1 VRNEVQLIAYAD
13 RFGGTLR
20 GLGELLDGPLAGLFG
35 GVHVLP
41 FFVPYDGADA
51 GYDPV
56 DHLRVDRRLGGWED
70 LRALGRGRDTV
81 VDLIV
86 NHVSAATAEFREV
99 VEHGDAAPHAG
110 MFLTF
115 GSVFPGG
122 ATEEDLARI
131 IRPRPGL
138 PFTPMVLGGRHRLV
152 WTTFTARQVDID
164 VHHPES
170 RAYLSAILRRFADSG
185 ATMVRLDAIG
195 YAVKT
200 PGSSCFLTPETD
212 EFVDRLTA
220 EAHALGLGVLTE
232 VHAPHRYA
240 VELAGRVDRVY
251 DFALAPLILRALLAG
266 DDAPLRRWLA
276 TRPHNAVTVLETHD
290 GIAMVDSGPD
300 FFTDGRSVLLSAGD
314 LFDLATRI
322 SRNSDG
328 TAVNVE
334 TPSGGLYR
342 VDCTIYDALARD
354 DRRYLLARLIQFLTP
369 GIPQVYY
376 VGLLAGLN
384 TDPPTDADSREINR
398 RRYTEAQVHQA
409 LRQPVV
415 RALLRLIRF
424 RNAHPAFAGE
434 FALPDSPPGRL
445 EMSWRAGADRVHLA
459 ADLADADYT
468 LTFTADGTDHT
479 LTDVAA
485 LPTA

>member
-1 VRNEVQLIAYAD
+1 
-13 RFGGTLR
+13 
-20 GLGELLDGPLAGLFG
+20 
-35 GVHVLP
+35 
-41 FFVPYDGADA
+41 
-51 GYDPV
+51 
-56 DHLRVDRRLGGWED
+56 
-70 LRALGRGRDTV
+70 
-81 VDLIV
+81 
-86 NHVSAATAEFREV
+86 
-99 VEHGDAAPHAG
+99 
-110 MFLTF
+110 
-115 GSVFPGG
+115 
-122 ATEEDLARI
+122 
-131 IRPRPGL
+131 
-138 PFTPMVLGGRHRLV
+138 
-152 WTTFTARQVDID
+152 

-185 ATMVRLDAIG
+185 VAMVRLDAIG

-212 EFVDRLTA
+212 EFVDQLAA

-290 GIAMVDSGPD
+290 GIAMVDAGPD
-300 FFTDGRSVLLSAGD
+300 FFTDGRSLLLSAGD

-376 VGLLAGLN
+376 VGLLAGHN

-398 RRYTEAQVHQA
+398 RRYTAAQVRQA
-409 LRQPVV
+409 LGQPVV
-415 RALLRLIRF
+415 QALLRLIRF
-424 RNAHPAFAGE
+424 RNRHPAFAGD
-434 FALPDSPPGRL
+434 FALPDAPPGRL
-445 EMSWRAGADRVHLA
+445 AMSWRAGAEQVHLT
-459 ADLADADYT
+459 ADLTAATYT
-468 LTFTADGTDHT
+468 LAWTDGGAEHT
-479 LTDVAA
+479 TTDVAG
-485 LPTA
+485 LPD

>member
-1 VRNEVQLIAYAD
+1 MRNEVQLIAYAD
-13 RFGGTLR
+13 RFGGSLR
-20 GLGELLDGPLAGLFG
+20 GLGHLLDGPLAGLFG

-56 DHLRVDRRLGGWED
+56 DHLRVDRRLGTWDDVG
-70 LRALGRGRDTV
+70 ALGRDRDTV

-99 VEHGDAAPHAG
+99 VERGEAAPHAG

-115 GSVFPGG
+115 DSVFPGG
-122 ATEEDLARI
+122 ATEADLAQI

-138 PFTPMVLGGRHRLV
+138 PFTPMVLGDRPRLV

-170 RAYLSAILRRFADSG
+170 WRYLTAILERFAAAG
-185 ATMVRLDAIG
+185 VAMVRLDAIG

-200 PGSSCFLTPETD
+200 PGTTCFLTPETD
-212 EFVDRLTA
+212 AFIARLSA
-220 EAHALGLGVLTE
+220 EAHRLGLGVLTE

-240 VELAGRVDRVY
+240 VELADQVDRVY
-251 DFALAPLILRALLAG
+251 DFVLAPLILHALLAG
-266 DDAPLRRWLA
+266 DPAVLRRWLA
-276 TRPHNAVTVLETHD
+276 ARPHNTVTVLETHD
-290 GIAMVDSGPD
+290 GIAMVDAGPD
-300 FFTDGRSVLLSAGD
+300 FFSSGRSELLSAGD
-314 LFDLATRI
+314 LIGLATRI

-354 DRRYLLARLIQFLTP
+354 DQRYLLARLIQFCAP

-376 VGLLAGLN
+376 VGLLAGHN
-384 TDPPTDADSREINR
+384 IDPPTDADSREINR
-398 RRYTEAQVHQA
+398 RRYTEAQVREA
-409 LRQPVV
+409 LRLPVV
-415 RALLRLIRF
+415 RALMALIRF
-424 RNAHPAFAGE
+424 RNGHPAFGGR
-434 FALPDSPPGRL
+434 FLLPDCPPDQLVMTWDHGPDQVRL
-445 EMSWRAGADRVHLA
+445 VARPAAGTYELSW
-459 ADLADADYT
+459 T
-468 LTFTADGTDHT
+468 DGGEWSTVTD
-479 LTDVAA
+479 AA
-485 LPTA
+485 LLPH

>member
-1 VRNEVQLIAYAD
+1 
-13 RFGGTLR
+13 
-20 GLGELLDGPLAGLFG
+20 
-35 GVHVLP
+35 
-41 FFVPYDGADA
+41 
-51 GYDPV
+51 
-56 DHLRVDRRLGGWED
+56 
-70 LRALGRGRDTV
+70 
-81 VDLIV
+81 
-86 NHVSAATAEFREV
+86 
-99 VEHGDAAPHAG
+99 
-110 MFLTF
+110 M
-115 GSVFPGG
+115 
-122 ATEEDLARI
+122 
-131 IRPRPGL
+131 
-138 PFTPMVLGGRHRLV
+138 
-152 WTTFTARQVDID
+152 
-164 VHHPES
+164 
-170 RAYLSAILRRFADSG
+170 
-185 ATMVRLDAIG
+185 
-195 YAVKT
+195 
-200 PGSSCFLTPETD
+200 
-212 EFVDRLTA
+212 
-220 EAHALGLGVLTE
+220 
-232 VHAPHRYA
+232 
-240 VELAGRVDRVY
+240 
-251 DFALAPLILRALLAG
+251 
-266 DDAPLRRWLA
+266 
-276 TRPHNAVTVLETHD
+276 TVLETHD
-290 GIAMVDSGPD
+290 GIAMVDAGPD

-415 RALLRLIRF
+415 QALLRLIRF

-434 FALPDSPPGRL
+434 FALLDSRPGRL

-468 LTFTADGTDHT
+468 LTFTADRTDHT
-479 LTDVAA
+479 LTDVAT